1 MQLPY
6 RCSRFLESRQ
16 LFKLHSYF
24 PLWQELK
31 TKVKAKREVTVEL
44 AADVSVLLNYYA
56 VFDTWQ
62 VVIPRNAI
70 IVSTYAYSKDT
81 DPEKSRIFIKGG
93 AAFCYSQVQI
103 AHHFSRRQKIT
114 MASMVA

>member
-44 AADVSVLLNYYA
+44 AADVSVLLIYYA

-81 DPEKSRIFIKGG
+81 DPLKSRIFI
-93 AAFCYSQVQI
+93 
-103 AHHFSRRQKIT
+103 
-114 MASMVA
+114 